1 MPQGSLLGPLFS
13 LIFINDL
20 SGDLV
25 STIKLFADD
34 TSLSSV
40 VHDSNISANELNNDL
55 QKISEWAYK
64 WKMSF
69 NPDLNKQ
76 AQEVIFS
83 RKLNK
88 PSHPKI
94 VFNSAP
100 VVCTD
105 WQKHVGM
112 YLDKALNFNLHI
124 KEKMSKAMKGI
135 GVVQKLNKILPCHS
149 LITIYKSFARP
160 HLGYGDI
167 IYDQPNNES
176 STQKIE
182 RIQYKALIVITGAI
196 KGTFQSKLYSE
207 LGFEFLK
214 LRRWFRKLCT
224 FFQLKTS
231 ALPEYLFDFIPQ
243 NNHLYN
249 TCFLEDV
256 ATFCRTTDAF
266 KYSFFSI
273 YNIRM
278 EQIGEEDKTIF
289 NSADFQKFPI
299 KDCPTCT

>member
-1 MPQGSLLGPLFS
+1 
-13 LIFINDL
+13 
-20 SGDLV
+20 
-25 STIKLFADD
+25 
-34 TSLSSV
+34 
-40 VHDSNISANELNNDL
+40 
-55 QKISEWAYK
+55 
-64 WKMSF
+64 MSF
-69 NPDLNKQ
+69 DPDLNRQ

-105 WQKHVGM
+105 WQKHLGM

-135 GVVQKLNKILPCHS
+135 GVIQKLNKILPCHS

-182 RIQYKALIVITGAI
+182 RIQYKAVIVITGAI

-207 LGFEFLK
+207 LGFESLK

-299 KDCPTCT
+299 KVCPTCT